1 MGNGRSLFPGHSC
14 TVPAPSAGLNPTV
27 QAPSLGPASLWF
39 RPRAPVGW
47 PEATP
52 AGGRLGPCW
61 DGGPAAPPA
70 LRRAPGSSH
79 RWVCRSFCSQ
89 QLGQGSPVAAAF
101 GEVAGQGCGR
111 TPSDADAPWS
121 PAGRGRQQAW
131 AVLGQVVETPGLPS
145 GTAFRQPPPPLPS
158 MWPPARLPAR
168 APPGEQPPPPMR
180 PQPSAPWV
188 PEGESLQGR
197 SGERVRQPV
206 GARASRGSRCVSPCP
221 GQHLLSGLGDPRG
234 GPHGGGAVFARPAP
248 WSPRGRPL
256 AVGEG
261 PGHVPV
267 SRSACPLTGSS
278 CHLRVGEGPGPAA
291 GRLLTSGTAGAG
303 VAVCPHGH
311 SEPSG
316 HATSQG
322 VVRVGS

>member
-1 MGNGRSLFPGHSC
+1 M
-14 TVPAPSAGLNPTV
+14 
-27 QAPSLGPASLWF
+27 
-39 RPRAPVGW
+39 
-47 PEATP
+47 
-52 AGGRLGPCW
+52 
-61 DGGPAAPPA
+61 
-70 LRRAPGSSH
+70 
-79 RWVCRSFCSQ
+79 
-89 QLGQGSPVAAAF
+89 
-101 GEVAGQGCGR
+101 
-111 TPSDADAPWS
+111 
-121 PAGRGRQQAW
+121 
-131 AVLGQVVETPGLPS
+131 
-145 GTAFRQPPPPLPS
+145 
-158 MWPPARLPAR
+158 
-168 APPGEQPPPPMR
+168 
-180 PQPSAPWV
+180 
-188 PEGESLQGR
+188 QGR

-322 VVRVGS
+322 GGQGGVMRSASEEKDQRDPPIPTGPHSQAGGRSVSCRGLSPRPALGPRGASWESGQSQGRCGPWGA